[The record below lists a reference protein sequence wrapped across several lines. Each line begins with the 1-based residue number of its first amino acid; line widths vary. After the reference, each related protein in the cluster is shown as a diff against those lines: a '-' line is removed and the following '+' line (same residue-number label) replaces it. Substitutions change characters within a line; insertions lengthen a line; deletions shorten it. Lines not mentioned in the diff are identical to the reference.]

1 MATYVLVHGAGD
13 AFYWHLTEPRLRA
26 LGHDVIAPQLPM
38 ADDTAGFAE
47 YADTVVEAIGDRRD
61 LVVVAQSLGGFTGPL
76 VCARVQVDLLVLVC
90 AMTPKPGE
98 SAGEW
103 WDATGQDRAMRE
115 YAESQG
121 RVMGEY
127 PDVRRDF
134 FHDVPADVT
143 EAVFAQPEPRMS
155 DAVWAKPWPLEAWP
169 AVPTRFLAGR
179 HDRMFPLEFQ
189 RRIVPQRLGIEP
201 DVIDTGHL
209 PALARPDEFV
219 ARLEEYRTGGKTP

>member
-1 MATYVLVHGAGD
+1 
-13 AFYWHLTEPRLRA
+13 
-26 LGHDVIAPQLPM
+26 
-38 ADDTAGFAE
+38 
-47 YADTVVEAIGDRRD
+47 
-61 LVVVAQSLGGFTGPL
+61 
-76 VCARVQVDLLVLVC
+76 VC

-103 WDATGQDRAMRE
+103 WAATGHAQAMRE

-121 RVMGEY
+121 RVVGEY

-143 EAVFAQPEPRMS
+143 EVVFARPVPRMA
-155 DAVWAKPWPLEAWP
+155 DAVWEKPWPLTTWP
-169 AVPTRFLAGR
+169 SVPTRFLAGR

-189 RRIVPQRLGIEP
+189 RRVVRERLGLEP

-209 PALARPDEFV
+209 AALARPDEFV
-219 ARLEEYRTGGKTP
+219 ARLEHYRTGEKQS